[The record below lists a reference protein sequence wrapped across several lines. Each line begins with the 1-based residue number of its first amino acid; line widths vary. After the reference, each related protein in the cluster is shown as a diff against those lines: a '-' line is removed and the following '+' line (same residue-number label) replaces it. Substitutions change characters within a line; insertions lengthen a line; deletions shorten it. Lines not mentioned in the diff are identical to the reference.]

1 MITSL
6 TPGHHDVQGPRS
18 LNQCDPSHAYP
29 QKSARV
35 LRHGRTR
42 GIGRVLDG
50 TMKEYGRAFNHRS
63 INPVVS
69 NNLREALS
77 S

>member
-6 TPGHHDVQGPRS
+6 TSGHHDVQGPRS
-18 LNQCDPSHAYP
+18 LIQCDASHYFS

-69 NNLREALS
+69 NNLQEALS

>member
-6 TPGHHDVQGPRS
+6 TPGHHGIQGPRS
-18 LNQCDPSHAYP
+18 PIQCDASHANP
-29 QKSARV
+29 QKSTRV

-42 GIGRVLDG
+42 GIWRGADG
-50 TMKEYGRAFNHRS
+50 TMKEFGRAFNHRS
-63 INPVVS
+63 TDPVVS
-69 NNLREALS
+69 NNLQEALS